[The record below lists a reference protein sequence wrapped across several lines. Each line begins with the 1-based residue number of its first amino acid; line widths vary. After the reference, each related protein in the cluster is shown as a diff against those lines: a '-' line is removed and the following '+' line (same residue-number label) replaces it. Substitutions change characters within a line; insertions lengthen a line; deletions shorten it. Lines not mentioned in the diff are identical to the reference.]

1 MSCQKG
7 PILLEP
13 PKKIRRFGGKHLY
26 TSTQSTIYCNLVF
39 PVRRE
44 TPVCVVSLVRR
55 TEVPAPEIAP
65 RVPQITIIHLE
76 ISEVFKQRRQAF
88 KDKNHPLRKINQ
100 VVIVRTQNRDTT
112 ENEISDAGTIILDL
126 ESEKEPMS
134 EYSNSCTVKILGQ
147 HRRFKFTP
155 FHHH

>member
-1 MSCQKG
+1 M
-7 PILLEP
+7 
-13 PKKIRRFGGKHLY
+13 
-26 TSTQSTIYCNLVF
+26 
-39 PVRRE
+39 
-44 TPVCVVSLVRR
+44 CVVSLVRR